1 MNNIRSEE
9 WFTKVFDRHYDHLRN
24 YLYYLSGDIS
34 WADDAVQDV
43 FMVVWEKRDQMREE
57 TLRPFIFKV
66 GRNFFLKQK
75 RRESVHLKFD
85 KTLNDPSSE
94 LSPEEDMEAREFD
107 DKLQRTISGLP
118 EKCRAVFL
126 MSRLEEKTN
135 KQIAESLNVTLKAV
149 EKQITKALKIIRG
162 KMDNG

>member
-1 MNNIRSEE
+1 MNSIRSEE

-43 FMVVWEKRDQMREE
+43 FMVVWEKRDQLREE

-66 GRNFFLKQK
+66 GRNLFLKQK

-85 KTLNDPSSE
+85 KTLDDESAE
-94 LSPEEDMEAREFD
+94 LSPEEDLEAREFD

-126 MSRLEEKTN
+126 MSRLEEKSN

-162 KMDNG
+162 KIGNG

>member
-1 MNNIRSEE
+1 MNSIRSEE

-34 WADDAVQDV
+34 WVDDAIQDV

-57 TLRPFIFKV
+57 TLRPYIFKV

-75 RRESVHLKFD
+75 RHAAVHLKFD
-85 KTLNDPSSE
+85 KTLDEDSAG

-126 MSRLEEKTN
+126 MSRLEEKSN

-162 KMDNG
+162 KIDNG

>member
-1 MNNIRSEE
+1 MNSIRSEE

-43 FMVVWEKRDQMREE
+43 FMVVWEKRDQLREE

-66 GRNFFLKQK
+66 GRNLFLKQK

-85 KTLNDPSSE
+85 KTLDDESAE
-94 LSPEEDMEAREFD
+94 LSPEEDLEAREFD

-126 MSRLEEKTN
+126 MSRLEEKSN

-162 KMDNG
+162 KIDN